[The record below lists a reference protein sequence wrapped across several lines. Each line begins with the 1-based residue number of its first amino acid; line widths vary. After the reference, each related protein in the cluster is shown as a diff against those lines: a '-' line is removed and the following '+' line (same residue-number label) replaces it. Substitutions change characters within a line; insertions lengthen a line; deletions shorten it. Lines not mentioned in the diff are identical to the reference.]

1 MEKSLIKLFFVGML
15 ILKQAIN
22 LMHKSKKLD
31 MEQGLK
37 L

>member
-1 MEKSLIKLFFVGML
+1 ML

-37 L
+37 LW